1 MKRSFLLATLLL
13 LSPLPAAGQEESFAP
28 LAPGPVPAPALERPV
43 TLEAEAPLGE
53 AVRHLLREVGM
64 GLAYDR
70 ALPGVERPV
79 SVRAKGERAAGVAL
93 RLLEGSGLEL
103 RVAGEQAVLVRAHPG
118 GAEAASRRAGDEAV
132 RGTLVEEPE
141 GRAIPGA
148 LVMLVDSA
156 GAERAHAL
164 SDSAG
169 GFRLGAPGPGRYTL
183 RAERV
188 GYAMTSSPVIA
199 VGRGETV
206 EHRLAVRV
214 QAVRLEGLAGVAD
227 EPRCESRPAHAERT
241 RALWEEARKAL
252 AAAAWAQ
259 DAPLFTFQV
268 RRWKR
273 PLDLG
278 TRRRKYTTAE
288 TSLVSAPRPFESLP
302 AAGLAADG
310 YVRREGGET
319 VYYIPDAHVL
329 LSDEF
334 LDGHCFGVVAGRS
347 GRVGLSFEPVPGRR
361 LPDVRGVLWLDPAT
375 AELREMV
382 FGYTGLP
389 GSVAREGAG
398 GRVEFERLP
407 YGAWIVRRWAVR
419 MPVVEEPVPSHAEAL
434 TRPPRVLEVV
444 EDGGEVVEIT
454 PRGRN
459 GRVAAGMRSGGTGA
473 APSG

>member
-1 MKRSFLLATLLL
+1 VKRSFLLATLLL
-13 LSPLPAAGQEESFAP
+13 LSPLPATGQEESFAP

-79 SVRAKGERAAGVAL
+79 SLRAKGEPAAGVAL

-103 RVAGEQAVLVRAHPG
+103 RVAGEQAVLVRARPG
-118 GAEAASRRAGDEAV
+118 GEEAAPRRAGGEAV
-132 RGTLVEEPE
+132 RGTLVEDPD
-141 GRAIPGA
+141 GRTIPGA

-156 GAERAHAL
+156 GTERAHAL

-199 VGRGETV
+199 VRPGETV

-214 QAVRLEGLAGVAD
+214 QAVRLEGLAGIA

-241 RALWEEARKAL
+241 RMLWEEARKAL

-288 TSLVSAPRPFESLP
+288 ISLVSAPRPFESLP
-302 AAGLAADG
+302 AAGLAAEG

-347 GRVGLSFEPVPGRR
+347 GWVGLSFEPVPGRR
-361 LPDVRGVLWLDPAT
+361 LPDVHGVLWLDPAT

-382 FGYTGLP
+382 FGYTGLS

-407 YGAWIVRRWAVR
+407 HGAWIVRRWAVR
-419 MPVVEEPVPSHAEAL
+419 MPVVEETAPVHAEAPS
-434 TRPPRVLEVV
+434 RPTRVLEVV

-454 PRGRN
+454 PRGRHD
-459 GRVAAGMRSGGTGA
+459 RVAAGTRSGGTGA